1 MDHPIIEGYGL
12 PDGWSWCRIDD
23 EMIDLPDR
31 IPQLGPVL
39 AITIP
44 SDLQPPPPGTQ
55 PEQGPKASYSG

>member
-1 MDHPIIEGYGL
+1 MDHPIIEEYDL
-12 PDGWSWCRIDD
+12 PDGWGWCGIDD

-44 SDLQPPPPGTQ
+44 
-55 PEQGPKASYSG
+55 